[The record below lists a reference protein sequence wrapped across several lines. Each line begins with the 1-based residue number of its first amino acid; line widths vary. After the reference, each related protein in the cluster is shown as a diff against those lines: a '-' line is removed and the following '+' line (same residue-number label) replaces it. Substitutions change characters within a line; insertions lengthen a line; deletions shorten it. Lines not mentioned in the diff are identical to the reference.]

1 MRTVTRIA
9 VVLGAAT
16 LAVVGLQAAASAAT
30 AIEYG
35 LVAASQFGVA
45 LVIGLRRKDIDLR

>member
-45 LVIGLRRKDIDLR
+45 LVVGLRRRDIDLR